1 LTGVLP
7 RTPFE
12 EFTALPQTP
21 RWFKGNLLIRGGEG
35 ERRGREGDAPLM
47 QIPGFAFGM

>member
-1 LTGVLP
+1 MVQREPTY
-7 RTPFE
+7 
-12 EFTALPQTP
+12 
-21 RWFKGNLLIRGGEG
+21 KGRGGEG